1 MGAKAKESNMVTD
14 QEIEREFEFSV
25 TIDDLSILDKLK
37 EICILCHL
45 SATELV
51 EEWIAPIT
59 SAGCNQEPNL
69 SSLAEFERKQSL
81 SKEKKHKQQLSIKLE
96 ETKPL
101 MFSKDTIDEV
111 ISEEYE
117 DLLECYQTPGN
128 KLSTKRPH
136 ITPEAAIN
144 KRHAS
149 LGRSPGRAPFSLA
162 SATPSIKYSLRN
174 NSGEVSILVEVIHNV
189 SFNSINQHHI

>member
-1 MGAKAKESNMVTD
+1 
-14 QEIEREFEFSV
+14 
-25 TIDDLSILDKLK
+25 
-37 EICILCHL
+37 
-45 SATELV
+45 
-51 EEWIAPIT
+51 
-59 SAGCNQEPNL
+59 
-69 SSLAEFERKQSL
+69 
-81 SKEKKHKQQLSIKLE
+81 
-96 ETKPL
+96 

-136 ITPEAAIN
+136 TTPEAAIN

-174 NSGEVSILVEVIHNV
+174 NSEEVRILVEVIHKV